1 MAKARLLLAVAAAY
15 GLIML
20 AHLHN
25 PSQGYIC
32 DDLDSMPLQP
42 KTGLVLLAA
51 YSLASY
57 LCAGRSLLGCSL
69 SCIPSILFISLVAL
83 SSWHSYTVHMLLVIV
98 AFCGVMAVL
107 WVRAS
112 GPGRHL
118 ALIVITLTLLGSGV
132 PAVLYHRASLRPHGR
147 GRGLYD
153 IIEGPG
159 KPVRVEYL
167 TQAGWAKANQALT
180 TRRHEQRRSAILYQ
194 RVAAV
199 FLLLGTTCALVK
211 VDDRIG

>member
-15 GLIML
+15 GLVMI

-42 KTGLVLLAA
+42 KTALVLLAA

-69 SCIPSILFISLVAL
+69 SCIPSILFISFVAV
-83 SSWHSYTVHMLLVIV
+83 SSWHNYMVHMLLVIV
-98 AFCGVMAVL
+98 AFCGMMAVL
-107 WVRAS
+107 WMRAS
-112 GPGRHL
+112 GSGRTL
-118 ALIVITLTLLGSGV
+118 ALIVITLTLLGGGV
-132 PAVLYHRASLRPHGR
+132 PAVLYHRESLRPHGG

-159 KPVRVEYL
+159 MPVRVEYL
-167 TQAGWAKANQALT
+167 TETAWAKANRALT

-199 FLLLGTTCALVK
+199 FLLLGSACALLK
-211 VDDRIG
+211 ADDRIR